1 MCFPQS
7 ATKWLHDKLE
17 ASNVPCPNE
26 AYMKAKS
33 FNGVVFAKY
42 CSSLFLIVPHIYPK
56 CSHCNL
62 AVCQYQT

>member
-17 ASNVPCPNE
+17 TSNVPCPNE

-42 CSSLFLIVPHIYPK
+42 CSSYIPEM
-56 CSHCNL
+56 
-62 AVCQYQT
+62 

>member
-17 ASNVPCPNE
+17 TSNVPCPNE

-33 FNGVVFAKY
+33 VNGVVFAKY
-42 CSSLFLIVPHIYPK
+42 CSSYIPEM
-56 CSHCNL
+56 
-62 AVCQYQT
+62 